1 MNHQGMADGYN
12 TVRPHGSLGDM
23 TPAEF
28 TNRPSHG
35 LRTRKIIY
43 QRPENGEQVI
53 REGISCNIN
62 PRWQTTGLRYV
73 R

>member
-1 MNHQGMADGYN
+1 MASWNRSMVACATSARTSTYSPRGCSEMDHQGMADGYN

-35 LRTRKIIY
+35 RKDT
-43 QRPENGEQVI
+43 QANL
-53 REGISCNIN
+53 SAA
-62 PRWQTTGLRYV
+62 
-73 R
+73 